1 MKIFGYEITKQVP
14 EVKKKNYYMNNS
26 TISLKTL
33 FDNDVVLDNNTF
45 YQLYQKNG
53 DIRQAVKKISENV
66 ARNWLYLTDNQWN
79 IIDDNKFTDDIEML
93 FSAPTFAKFKTDIF
107 RNYLISWEVY
117 IQPVKSKWGQ
127 VAWFRVIDS
136 RMVVKHIDYERN
148 IIDHFDIYFW
158 GNQHIVLKPNE
169 VAFFKLEDDIYN
181 QFNWMWLLTWIV
193 YDWLSDLEA
202 MKNNYF
208 FYQNSAIPSALLLL
222 DEWLTDDEMQIVK
235 DQFDAQFK
243 GSKNNH
249 KTMIA
254 WWVKDIKTLS
264 MTPRDMEFINQRNL
278 TTEKVAAVF
287 GVPKTILWYTNN
299 VNYSNGQTLRKEFIE
314 GTIRPYEKDFEY
326 MLNKCLQMFRPD
338 ISKSYWVRAD
348 WDQFEQTQEEK
359 QTQVEDIRHW
369 IRTINE
375 VRVERWYQKSQDENA
390 DKLLIRN
397 DLWLL
402 EDIVFNSVMWV
413 NGQNWDTEDGKS
425 NEEWKQDNEK
435 DNEAVWENE
444 KDNGEW

>member
-1 MKIFGYEITKQVP
+1 MQIFWYNITKQAPVQNT
-14 EVKKKNYYMNNS
+14 KKFYTNNS

-45 YQLYQKNG
+45 YTLYQKNW
-53 DIRQAVKKISENV
+53 DIRQAIRKIAENV
-66 ARNWLYLTDNQWN
+66 ARNWLYIIDNQWN
-79 IIDDNKFTDDIEML
+79 IIDDNIFTDKVQMI
-93 FSAPTFAKFKTDIF
+93 FSAPTFSKFKIDVF
-107 RNYLISWEVY
+107 RNYLVSWEVY
-117 IQPVKSKWGQ
+117 ILPLKNIKWENIRLQ
-127 VAWFRVIDS
+127 VIDS
-136 RMVVKHIDYERN
+136 RMVTKKINYETN
-148 IIDHFDIYFW
+148 TIESFDIWLW
-158 GNQHIVLKPNE
+158 GNEHIIKKPNE
-169 VAFFKLEDDIYN
+169 IAFFKLEDDIRN
-181 QFNWMWLLTWIV
+181 QFNGMWLLTWIV

-208 FYQNSAIPSALLLL
+208 FYQNSAIPSAILLL
-222 DEWLTDDEMQIVK
+222 DEWLSEDEMQMAK
-235 DQFDAQFK
+235 DNFDAQFK
-243 GSKNNH
+243 WSVNNH
-249 KTMIA
+249 KTMVA

-278 TTEKVAAVF
+278 TTEKVSAVF

-314 GTIRPYEKDFEY
+314 WTIRPFEKDFEF
-326 MLNKCLQMFRPD
+326 MLNKCLEMFMPELA
-338 ISKSYWVRAD
+338 SKYRVKAD

-359 QTQVEDIRHW
+359 QTQVEDIRHG

-375 VRVERWYQKSQDENA
+375 IRVERWYQKSDDENA

-413 NGQNWDTEDGKS
+413 DGQNNDNEEGKP
-425 NEEWKQDNEK
+425 NEEWKQNDEK
-435 DNEAVWENE
+435 DNERVWKDEENNRE
-444 KDNGEW
+444 

>member
-93 FSAPTFAKFKTDIF
+93 FSAPTFSKFKTDIF

-117 IQPVKSKWGQ
+117 IQPVKSKGWQ

-136 RMVVKHIDYERN
+136 RMVVKHIDYEKN

-158 GNQHIVLKPNE
+158 GNQHIILKPNE

-338 ISKSYWVRAD
+338 IAKSYWVKAD

-359 QTQVEDIRHW
+359 QTQVEDIRHG

-375 VRVERWYQKSQDENA
+375 VRVERGYQKSQDENA

>member
-1 MKIFGYEITKQVP
+1 MRIFWYEINKQP
-14 EVKKKNYYMNNS
+14 KTEKKSWYTNNS
-26 TISLKTL
+26 SISLKTL
-33 FDNDVVLDNNTF
+33 FDHDVVLDNNTF
-45 YQLYQKNG
+45 YVLYQKNG
-53 DIRQAVKKISENV
+53 DIRQAVKKIAENV

-79 IIDDNKFTDDIEML
+79 IIDDNKYTDDIQML
-93 FSAPTFAKFKTDIF
+93 FSSPTFSKFKIDVF
-107 RNYLISWEVY
+107 RNYLVSWEVY
-117 IQPVKSKWGQ
+117 IMPVKNIWWR

-136 RMVVKHIDYERN
+136 RMVVKDINTEKN
-148 IIDHFDIYFW
+148 IIEWFDLYLW
-158 GNQHIVLKPNE
+158 GNQHIKLKANE
-169 VAFFKLEDDIYN
+169 IAFFKLEDDIYN
-181 QFNWMWLLTWIV
+181 QFNGMWLLTWIV

-222 DEWLTDDEMQIVK
+222 DESLSDDEMQIVK

-278 TTEKVAAVF
+278 TTEKVSAVF

-314 GTIRPYEKDFEY
+314 GTIRPYEKDFEF

-338 ISKSYWVRAD
+338 IAKKYWVKAD
-348 WDQFEQTQEEK
+348 GDQFEQTQEEK
-359 QTQVEDIRHW
+359 QTQVEDIRHG

-402 EDIVFNSVMWV
+402 EDIVFNSVMPT
-413 NGQNWDTEDGKS
+413 NGQAGDTNDDWP
-425 NEEWKQDNEK
+425 NEEWKQNNKETDEK
-435 DNEAVWENE
+435 VWGDKEEA
-444 KDNGEW
+444 

>member
-1 MKIFGYEITKQVP
+1 
-14 EVKKKNYYMNNS
+14 
-26 TISLKTL
+26 
-33 FDNDVVLDNNTF
+33 
-45 YQLYQKNG
+45 
-53 DIRQAVKKISENV
+53 
-66 ARNWLYLTDNQWN
+66 
-79 IIDDNKFTDDIEML
+79 
-93 FSAPTFAKFKTDIF
+93 
-107 RNYLISWEVY
+107 
-117 IQPVKSKWGQ
+117 
-127 VAWFRVIDS
+127 
-136 RMVVKHIDYERN
+136 
-148 IIDHFDIYFW
+148 
-158 GNQHIVLKPNE
+158 
-169 VAFFKLEDDIYN
+169 
-181 QFNWMWLLTWIV
+181 MWLLTWIV

-208 FYQNSAIPSALLLL
+208 FYQNSAIPSALLIL
-222 DEWLTDDEMQIVK
+222 DENLSNDEMQMVK

-243 GSKNNH
+243 WSQNNH
-249 KTMIA
+249 KTMLA
-254 WWVKDIKTLS
+254 WWIRDIKTLS

-278 TTEKVAAVF
+278 TTEKVSAVF

-314 GTIRPYEKDFEY
+314 WTIRPYEKDFEY

-338 ISKSYWVRAD
+338 IAEKYWVKAD

-375 VRVERWYQKSQDENA
+375 IRVERWYQKSDDENA

-413 NGQNWDTEDGKS
+413 NGQEEWNS
-425 NEEWKQDNEK
+425 NENDTNKEWKQSDEENSQW
-435 DNEAVWENE
+435 VSENE
-444 KDNGEW
+444 KDNGE

>member
-1 MKIFGYEITKQVP
+1 MRIFWYEINKQP
-14 EVKKKNYYMNNS
+14 KTEKKSWYTNNS
-26 TISLKTL
+26 SISLKTL
-33 FDNDVVLDNNTF
+33 FDHDVVLDNNTF
-45 YQLYQKNG
+45 YVLYQKNG
-53 DIRQAVKKISENV
+53 DIRQAVKKIAENV

-79 IIDDNKFTDDIEML
+79 IIDDNKYTDDIQML
-93 FSAPTFAKFKTDIF
+93 FSSPTFSKFKIDVF
-107 RNYLISWEVY
+107 RNYLVSWEVY
-117 IQPVKSKWGQ
+117 IMPVKNIWWR

-136 RMVVKHIDYERN
+136 RMVVKDINTEKN
-148 IIDHFDIYFW
+148 IIEWFDLYLW
-158 GNQHIVLKPNE
+158 GNQHIKLKANE
-169 VAFFKLEDDIYN
+169 IAFFKLEDDIYN
-181 QFNWMWLLTWIV
+181 QFNGMWLLTWIV

-222 DEWLTDDEMQIVK
+222 DESLSEDEMQIVK

-278 TTEKVAAVF
+278 TTEKVSAVF

-314 GTIRPYEKDFEY
+314 GTIRPYEKDFEF

-338 ISKSYWVRAD
+338 IAKSYWVKAD
-348 WDQFEQTQEEK
+348 GDQFEQTQEEK
-359 QTQVEDIRHW
+359 QTQVEDIRHG

-402 EDIVFNSVMWV
+402 EDIVFNSVMPT
-413 NGQNWDTEDGKS
+413 NGQAGDTNDDWP
-425 NEEWKQDNEK
+425 NEEWKQNDKEVDEK
-435 DNEAVWENE
+435 VWGDKEEA
-444 KDNGEW
+444 

>member
-1 MKIFGYEITKQVP
+1 MRIFWYEINKQAP
-14 EVKKKNYYMNNS
+14 IEKKKSYYINNS
-26 TISLKTL
+26 SISLKTL
-33 FDNDVVLDNNTF
+33 FDHDVVLDNNTF
-45 YQLYQKNG
+45 YVLYQKNG
-53 DIRQAVKKISENV
+53 DVRQAVKKIAENV

-79 IIDDNKFTDDIEML
+79 IVDDNKFTDDIQLL
-93 FSAPTFAKFKTDIF
+93 FSAPTFSKFKIDVF
-107 RNYLISWEVY
+107 RNYLISGEVY
-117 IQPVKSKWGQ
+117 IMPVKNIRGET
-127 VAWFRVIDS
+127 AWFRVIDS
-136 RMVVKHIDYERN
+136 RMVVKNIDIKKN
-148 IIDHFDIYFW
+148 IIASFDLYLW
-158 GNQHIVLKPNE
+158 GNEHIELKPNE
-169 VAFFKLEDDIYN
+169 LAFFKLEDDIYN

-208 FYQNSAIPSALLLL
+208 FYQNSAIPSALLIL
-222 DEWLTDDEMQIVK
+222 DENLSNDEMQMVK

-243 GSKNNH
+243 WSQNNH
-249 KTMIA
+249 KTMLA
-254 WWVKDIKTLS
+254 WWIKDIKTLS

-278 TTEKVAAVF
+278 TTEKVSAVF
-287 GVPKTILWYTNN
+287 WVPKTILWYTNN

-314 GTIRPYEKDFEY
+314 WTIRPYEKDFEY

-338 ISKSYWVRAD
+338 IAEKYRVKAD

-375 VRVERWYQKSQDENA
+375 IRVERWYQKSDDENA

-413 NGQNWDTEDGKS
+413 NGQEEWNS
-425 NEEWKQDNEK
+425 NENDTNKEWKQSDEENSQW
-435 DNEAVWENE
+435 VSENE
-444 KDNGEW
+444 KDNGE

>member
-136 RMVVKHIDYERN
+136 RMVVKHIDYEKN
-148 IIDHFDIYFW
+148 VIDHFDVYFW
-158 GNQHIVLKPNE
+158 GNQHIILKPNE

-338 ISKSYWVRAD
+338 IAKSYWVKAD

-359 QTQVEDIRHW
+359 QTQVEDIRHG

-375 VRVERWYQKSQDENA
+375 VRVERWYQKSTDENA

-425 NEEWKQDNEK
+425 NEEWKQNNEK

>member
-1 MKIFGYEITKQVP
+1 MKIFGYEIKKQADIN
-14 EVKKKNYYMNNS
+14 KKGYYMNNS

-33 FDNDVVLDNNTF
+33 FDHDVVLDNNT
-45 YQLYQKNG
+45 YYTLYQKNG
-53 DIRQAVKKISENV
+53 DIRQAIRKIAENV
-66 ARNWLYLTDNQWN
+66 ARNWLYLIDNQRN
-79 IIDDNKFTDDIEML
+79 IIDDNKLWDDVEML
-93 FSAPTFAKFKTDIF
+93 FSAPTFSKFKIDVF

-117 IQPVKSKWGQ
+117 FLPVKNRGWE
-127 VAWFRVIDS
+127 VAWFRVVDS

-148 IIDHFDIYFW
+148 VIDHFDLYLW
-158 GNQHIVLKPNE
+158 GNQHIIKKPNE
-169 VAFFKLEDDIYN
+169 IVFFKLEDDIHN
-181 QFNWMWLLTWIV
+181 QFNWMWLLTGIV

-202 MKNNYF
+202 MKNNYW

-222 DEWLTDDEMQIVK
+222 DDTLTDDEMQIVK

-243 GSKNNH
+243 WSENNH
-249 KTMIA
+249 KTMVA

-278 TTEKVAAVF
+278 TTEKVSAVF

-299 VNYSNGQTLRKEFIE
+299 VNYSNWQTLRKEFIE
-314 GTIRPYEKDFEY
+314 WTIRPYEKELEY

-338 ISKSYWVRAD
+338 LFAKYWVKTD
-348 WDQFEQTQEEK
+348 WDQFDQTQEEK

-375 VRVERWYQKSQDENA
+375 VRVERWYQKMDDENA
-390 DKLLIRN
+390 DKLLIRS

-402 EDIVFNSVMWV
+402 EQI
-413 NGQNWDTEDGKS
+413 QNRDESWFDHS
-425 NEEWKQDNEK
+425 
-435 DNEAVWENE
+435 WENDGNE
-444 KDNGEW
+444 NGRDNNQPNEWTYERQE

>member
-1 MKIFGYEITKQVP
+1 MKIFGYEIKKQAP
-14 EVKKKNYYMNNS
+14 YSKKNYYMNNS

-33 FDNDVVLDNNTF
+33 FDKDIVLDNNTF
-45 YQLYQKNG
+45 YTLYQKNG

-66 ARNWLYLTDNQWN
+66 ARNWLYLIDNNWN
-79 IIDDNKFTDDIEML
+79 IIDDNKFTDDVEML
-93 FSAPTFAKFKTDIF
+93 FSAPTFSKFKTDFF
-107 RNYLISWEVY
+107 RNYLVSWEVY
-117 IQPVKSKWGQ
+117 IMPVKNKEWIN
-127 VAWFRVIDS
+127 AWFRVIDS
-136 RMVVKHIDYERN
+136 RMVVKAINTERN
-148 IIDHFDIYFW
+148 VIDHFDLYLW

-169 VAFFKLEDDIYN
+169 IGFFKLEDDIHN
-181 QFNWMWLLTWIV
+181 QFNWMWLLTGIV

-202 MKNNYF
+202 MKNNYY

-222 DEWLTDDEMQIVK
+222 DDTLTDDEMQIAK
-235 DQFDAQFK
+235 DQFEAQFK
-243 GSKNNH
+243 WSENNH
-249 KTMIA
+249 KTMVA

-278 TTEKVAAVF
+278 TTEKVSAVF

-314 GTIRPYEKDFEY
+314 GTIRPYEKDFEF

-338 ISKSYWVRAD
+338 IAKSYWVKAD
-348 WDQFEQTQEEK
+348 GDQFEQTQEEK
-359 QTQVEDIRHW
+359 QTQVEDIRHG

-375 VRVERWYQKSQDENA
+375 VRVERWYQKSSDENA

-402 EDIVFNSVMWV
+402 EDIVFNSVMPT
-413 NGQNWDTEDGKS
+413 NGQVGDTNDDWP
-425 NEEWKQDNEK
+425 NEEWKQNDKEVDEK
-435 DNEAVWENE
+435 VWGDKEEA
-444 KDNGEW
+444 

>member
-1 MKIFGYEITKQVP
+1 MKIFGYEIKKQAP
-14 EVKKKNYYMNNS
+14 YSKKNYYMNNS

-33 FDNDVVLDNNTF
+33 FDKDIVLDNNTF
-45 YQLYQKNG
+45 YTLYQKNG

-66 ARNWLYLTDNQWN
+66 ARNWLYLIDNNWN
-79 IIDDNKFTDDIEML
+79 IIDDNKFTDDVEML
-93 FSAPTFAKFKTDIF
+93 FSAPTFSKFKTDFF
-107 RNYLISWEVY
+107 RNYLVSWEVY
-117 IQPVKSKWGQ
+117 IMPVKNQKWEN
-127 VAWFRVIDS
+127 AWFRIIDS
-136 RMVVKHIDYERN
+136 RMVVKAINTERN
-148 IIDHFDIYFW
+148 VIDHFDLYLW

-169 VAFFKLEDDIYN
+169 IGFFKLEDDIHN
-181 QFNWMWLLTWIV
+181 QFNWMWLLTGIV

-202 MKNNYF
+202 MKNNYY

-222 DEWLTDDEMQIVK
+222 DDTLTDDEMQIAK
-235 DQFDAQFK
+235 DQFEAQFK
-243 GSKNNH
+243 WSENNH
-249 KTMIA
+249 KTMVA

-278 TTEKVAAVF
+278 TTEKVSAVF

-299 VNYSNGQTLRKEFIE
+299 VNYSNWQTLRKEFIE

-326 MLNKCLQMFRPD
+326 ALNKCLQMFRPD
-338 ISKSYWVRAD
+338 LFSKYWVKAD
-348 WDQFEQTQEEK
+348 GDQFEQTQEEK
-359 QTQVEDIRHW
+359 QTQVEDIRHG

-375 VRVERWYQKSQDENA
+375 VRVERWYQRSSDENA

-413 NGQNWDTEDGKS
+413 NGQDWNTEENKP
-425 NEEWKQDNEK
+425 NEEWKQNDENRDEK
-435 DNEAVWENE
+435 LWENE
-444 KDNGEW
+444 KDNRE

>member
-1 MKIFGYEITKQVP
+1 MRIFWYEINKQP
-14 EVKKKNYYMNNS
+14 KTEKKSWYTNNS
-26 TISLKTL
+26 SISLKTL
-33 FDNDVVLDNNTF
+33 FDHDVVLDNNTF
-45 YQLYQKNG
+45 YVLYQKNG
-53 DIRQAVKKISENV
+53 DIRQAVKKIAENV

-79 IIDDNKFTDDIEML
+79 IIDDNKYTDDIQML
-93 FSAPTFAKFKTDIF
+93 FSSPTFSKFKIDVF
-107 RNYLISWEVY
+107 RNYLVSREVY
-117 IQPVKSKWGQ
+117 IMPVNNIWWR

-136 RMVVKHIDYERN
+136 RMVVKNINTEKN
-148 IIDHFDIYFW
+148 IIEWFDLYLW
-158 GNQHIVLKPNE
+158 GNQHIKLKANE
-169 VAFFKLEDDIYN
+169 IAFFKLEDDIYN
-181 QFNWMWLLTWIV
+181 QFNGMWLLTWIV

-222 DEWLTDDEMQIVK
+222 DESLSEDEMQIVK

-278 TTEKVAAVF
+278 TTEKVSAVF

-314 GTIRPYEKDFEY
+314 GTIRPYEKDFEF

-338 ISKSYWVRAD
+338 IAKNYRVKAD
-348 WDQFEQTQEEK
+348 GDQFEQTQEEK
-359 QTQVEDIRHW
+359 QTQVEDIRHG

-402 EDIVFNSVMWV
+402 EDIVFNSVMPT
-413 NGQNWDTEDGKS
+413 NGQAGDTNDDWP
-425 NEEWKQDNEK
+425 NEEWKQNNKETDEK
-435 DNEAVWENE
+435 VWGDKEEA
-444 KDNGEW
+444 